1 MIHTSVFNSV
11 SHKHNLSV
19 VKMELNYDR
28 LTSTSTLDGLNQET
42 KCQHHFCTLSKKQTI
57 CLAVAFGILLIIA
70 ILGIVVI
77 GVIFAGAM
85 NVAQH

>member
-28 LTSTSTLDGLNQET
+28 LTSTSSLDGLNQ
-42 KCQHHFCTLSKKQTI
+42 KSNDPFCTLSKKQTI